1 VEDVLLDWLG
11 RYAAETPVDLL
22 PDEQL
27 LALANGQMDEGDL
40 DAVGGSG
47 WRRCY
52 DTTALA

>member
-40 DAVGGSG
+40 DAVGGE
-47 WRRCY
+47 RLE
-52 DTTALA
+52 ALL